1 MPTRGIPTYV
11 NTPTPSWGRVG
22 KCPHVGMPLVGIR
35 GWGPARGI
43 RHGASDAG
51 HPTRSGG
58 HPARGIRRGRAGIRR
73 GASGA
78 VGRPSGAG
86 HPALAIRRWSIY
98 LPKIASI
105 FAAGPVRLSTSE
117 ATNVSTIRPAEVN
130 AIDELRPAGVVR

>member
-35 GWGPARGI
+35 GWGPARAI
-43 RHGASDAG
+43 RHG
-51 HPTRSGG
+51 PSGTG
-58 HPARGIRRGRAGIRR
+58 HPAMGIRRGHPAMGIRR